1 MAGQKKSA
9 FFFSL
14 SSEELSLDCDTD
26 CENCS
31 KLRRLLIGGLSKY
44 YIEIEIVGPAGCA
57 GEK

>member
-1 MAGQKKSA
+1 MR

-31 KLRRLLIGGLSKY
+31 TKYIALIIIFRISLLVFSFVFERLNLVLQ
-44 YIEIEIVGPAGCA
+44 
-57 GEK
+57 